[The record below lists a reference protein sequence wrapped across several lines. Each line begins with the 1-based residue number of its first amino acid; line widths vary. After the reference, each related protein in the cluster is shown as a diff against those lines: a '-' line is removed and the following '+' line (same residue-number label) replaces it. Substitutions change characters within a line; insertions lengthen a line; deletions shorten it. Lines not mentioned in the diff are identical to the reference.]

1 MIFLALIIF
10 IIINLS
16 TKWILKKKFPQ
27 LGVNFKWKIPFLKL
41 TGLLIIFL
49 LAFILI
55 FSVTMTSEKKYI
67 VNKNAIYGLKFSK
80 TMNSFGFQDNM
91 KVISINDKEIDR
103 VSDIFKKIILANDD
117 TIIVVEQNG
126 IKDKIIL
133 DYSDKNLLIEDQTL
147 NAIVP
152 ILYDSSGENK
162 ILISAKKNQFTDV
175 IFMFKNLWKQSV
187 KLINPTSIA
196 YKGTGGFISF
206 SRINS
211 FRGYLILLSFSF
223 IMIGII
229 NMLPFPG
236 FSFGNFIISSIET
249 LRKKTFNKIRLRMA
263 KITSIILI
271 IIYSIL
277 LAL

>member
-27 LGVNFKWKIPFLKL
+27 LGVNFNWKIPFLKL
-41 TGLLIIFL
+41 TGLLIVFL

-55 FSVTMTSEKKYI
+55 FSVTMTSKKKY
-67 VNKNAIYGLKFSK
+67 VENKNAIYGLKFSK
-80 TMNSFGFQDNM
+80 KMNSFGFHDNM

-103 VSDIFKKIILANDD
+103 VSDIFKKIILANGE
-117 TIIVVEQNG
+117 TIVVVQQNG

-133 DYSDKNLLIEDQTL
+133 DYSDKNLLLKDPTL
-147 NAIVP
+147 NAIIP

-187 KLINPTSIA
+187 KLINPTTIA
-196 YKGTGGFISF
+196 YKGIGGFISF

-229 NMLPFPG
+229 NMLPLPG

-249 LRKKTFNKIRLRMA
+249 LRKKMFKKIRLRVA
-263 KITSIILI
+263 KIISIILI
-271 IIYSIL
+271 IIFSIM